1 MIIPQRNYDSK
12 KNMFKTKGD
21 SPRIYVNTIFF
32 LYPSDAEKISFIDS
46 LKRIVA
52 YEQIKKDRT
61 LHLTHEQREEI
72 EDNLRKGDLND
83 TIRKFYRI
91 LGIPTQGI
99 EMIKEIDL
107 RIPTYGESTG
117 IVQEVYDKLRT
128 EGEIIEMI
136 SPLVIK
142 ERYLR
147 GRDYLIVQ
155 QIYDSM
161 MKTPGEV
168 RYVNRN
174 SIEESLV
181 EGVRQGLFGLG
192 EIQANHDEKEVP
204 VCHFKEGVSVVC

>member
-83 TIRKFYRI
+83 AIRKFYRI
-91 LGIPTQGI
+91 LGIPTQ
-99 EMIKEIDL
+99 E
-107 RIPTYGESTG
+107 
-117 IVQEVYDKLRT
+117 
-128 EGEIIEMI
+128 
-136 SPLVIK
+136 
-142 ERYLR
+142 
-147 GRDYLIVQ
+147 
-155 QIYDSM
+155 
-161 MKTPGEV
+161 
-168 RYVNRN
+168 NRN
-174 SIEESLV
+174 
-181 EGVRQGLFGLG
+181 
-192 EIQANHDEKEVP
+192 D
-204 VCHFKEGVSVVC
+204 